1 MYKLDIDNPMNGSE
15 IYLIKKRLEFLG
27 YLNEVNNDIYDN
39 DTKAAI
45 KKYQSDNKISVTGAV
60 DNDTYN
66 LLFKEISI
74 ANVDV
79 SNFSLL
85 RSGDQQQQEE
95 EKFFDESKSDLFRK
109 GNLEIKIKYGKGQV
123 ITLQKVKL
131 YNKDQMIDSNG
142 EPIYDVYQFIAQDIK
157 E

>member
-1 MYKLDIDNPMNGSE
+1 MYKLDIDNPMSGSE

-60 DNDTYN
+60 DDDTYSS
-66 LLFKEISI
+66 LFKERSI

-79 SNFSLL
+79 SSFSLS
-85 RSGDQQQQEE
+85 RSGDKQQQEE
-95 EKFFDESKSDLFRK
+95 EKFFDENKSDLFRK
-109 GNLEIKIKYGKGQV
+109 GDLEIKIKYGKGQV
-123 ITLQKVKL
+123 TTLQKVKL